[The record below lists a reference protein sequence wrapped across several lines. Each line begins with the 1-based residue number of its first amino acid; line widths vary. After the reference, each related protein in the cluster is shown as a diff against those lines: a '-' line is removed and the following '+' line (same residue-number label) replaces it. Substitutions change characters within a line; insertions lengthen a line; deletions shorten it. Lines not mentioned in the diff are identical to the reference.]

1 MPALHGSR
9 PQNRR
14 PLRRRQVRL
23 NPPDPNHRYSLT
35 TLAVCGGIL
44 WLGYPIF
51 RAMNWTLVIYGAFLA
66 GCISASGCTI
76 CQNAMR
82 TVWHEPAV
90 YSWKHDRRRSVEA
103 YRQWADAALADE
115 LGRCPDLFG
124 EPDYVMGFRD
134 GFVDFV
140 YLGGTGEPPPVP
152 PRRFWNVML
161 RSPEGKVRANL
172 WFDGYRHGVA
182 VARDGGYRELGRVH
196 SSLVGFA
203 SGPQY
208 SAYPSAIDGFDG
220 SGANEQLPDS
230 EPLPE
235 PPSAA
240 PALTS
245 PLENP
250 DASLQEPAGDLP
262 SQPAPLDTPRF
273 AEPPFGDDPPPPAE
287 ENNDQPLSMNAPAP
301 EQWEEQPLADSAGIE
316 TPIEAGDVETFDAKP
331 AVVLSASDADDQR
344 PDVIV
349 MNNPPVSTATFVDE
363 PATIEPQTTIAE
375 ANRPGRDVIRTSF
388 RSWSRRVIY

>member
-1 MPALHGSR
+1 
-9 PQNRR
+9 
-14 PLRRRQVRL
+14 LRRRQIRL
-23 NPPDPNHRYSLT
+23 NPPDQNHRYSLT
-35 TLAVCGGIL
+35 PLAVCGGIL

-51 RAMNWTLVIYGAFLA
+51 RAMNWTLVIYGAFVA
-66 GCISASGCTI
+66 WCISASGCTI

-82 TVWHEPAV
+82 TVWHEPAA

-115 LGRCPDLFG
+115 AGRCPDLFG

-152 PRRFWNVML
+152 PRHFWNVML

-172 WFDGYRHGVA
+172 WFDGYRHGAA

-208 SAYPSAIDGFDG
+208 SAHPWPLDG
-220 SGANEQLPDS
+220 SEAYGHVPSPDG

-235 PPSAA
+235 PPRAA
-240 PALTS
+240 PALTPPVQNGDTS
-245 PLENP
+245 V
-250 DASLQEPAGDLP
+250 QEPAGEP
-262 SQPAPLDTPRF
+262 PPQPAPLDTPIF
-273 AEPPFGDDPPPPAE
+273 TEPPFGDDTQPPAE
-287 ENNDQPLSMNAPAP
+287 ENNDQPLSMNAPAT
-301 EQWEEQPLADSAGIE
+301 EQLEVQPLADSAGSE
-316 TPIEAGDVETFDAKP
+316 TPIEAGDVETFDVKP
-331 AVVLSASDADDQR
+331 AVLLSANDSDDQR
-344 PDVIV
+344 RVVIV
-349 MNNPPVSTATFVDE
+349 TNNSPVSTARFIDE
-363 PATIEPQTTIAE
+363 PATVDPPAKPFE
-375 ANRPGRDVIRTSF
+375 ANRPGRGVIRTGF
-388 RSWSRRVIY
+388 RGWSRRVAY